1 MAVGLYTSKIVLE
14 ALGFTDFGIYSVVGS
29 FVIMFTLFSATFMT
43 STQRFLNVE
52 IGRGNTENICKVFS
66 VSINIHRVLAIIILV
81 ILETFGLWFLNY
93 ELNIPSDR
101 IIAANFVFQFSVIT
115 FIIQILSVPYN
126 AVIIAYERM
135 NIFAYITVYEAIAKL
150 AIALSIA
157 SIPTHR
163 LPIYASLLM
172 LLALSVRIFYGYYC
186 KRHFSECKK
195 VKGTDRIL
203 YRDFLKISGWNLLGT
218 SASIVT
224 TQGMSIVIN
233 LFTNVIV
240 NSAKG
245 IALQVENVIRNLVE
259 NFMMSIRPQ
268 ITQAYAKG
276 DNQYL
281 EALVSKSSRYAF
293 FLMALLC
300 FPIIFSTKQILTFW
314 LGEIPTYTS
323 EFVQFTLV
331 YILMIPLNGTLET
344 VLLATGNIKRCQI
357 VLSSL
362 QILNLPLSC
371 VILYLGL
378 PPYLIYISYI
388 LLSYLSF
395 TFRIKYVT
403 ENTQITYSY
412 YFHKIVKPIVLT
424 SLFALILPIVSDS
437 YLNQKTFLNFL
448 FRSLIVE
455 FSLLTSIWF
464 LGIDADEKMFFI
476 SKIKTFIHRN

>member
-1 MAVGLYTSKIVLE
+1 MALGLYTSKIVLE

-66 VSINIHRVLAIIILV
+66 VSINIHRTLAIAILI
-81 ILETFGLWFLNY
+81 ILETVGLWFLNY

-101 IIAANFVFQFSVIT
+101 IIAANYVFQFSIIT
-115 FIIQILSVPYN
+115 FILNILSVPYN

-135 NIFAYITVYEAIAKL
+135 NIFAYITIYEAIAKF
-150 AIALSIA
+150 AIAYAISSI
-157 SIPTHR
+157 STHR
-163 LPIYASLLM
+163 LSIYALLLM

-186 KRHFSECKK
+186 KRHFIECKK
-195 VKGTDRIL
+195 VKVNDRIL
-203 YRDFLKISGWNLLGT
+203 YHDFLKISGWNLLGT

-245 IALQVENVIRNLVE
+245 FALQVENVIRNLVE

-268 ITQAYAKG
+268 ITQAHAKG

-281 EALVSKSSRYAF
+281 ESLVSKSSRYSF

-314 LGEIPTYTS
+314 LGEIPIYTT

-331 YILMIPLNGTLET
+331 YILMIPLSGTLDT
-344 VLLATGNIKRCQI
+344 VLLATGKIKRSQI
-357 VLSSL
+357 VLSIL

-371 VILYLGL
+371 IILYFGL
-378 PPYLIYISYI
+378 PPYLIYLSYILISYI
-388 LLSYLSF
+388 SF
-395 TFRIKYVT
+395 FFRIKYVV
-403 ENTQITYSY
+403 ENTFITYSRY
-412 YFHKIVKPIVLT
+412 IQIIIKPIFFT
-424 SLFALILPIVSDS
+424 SAIALIIPILCSHYIGQDS
-437 YLNQKTFLNFL
+437 FLIFL
-448 FRSLIVE
+448 LRSFIVE
-455 FSLLTSIWF
+455 VSLLSSIW
-464 LGIDADEKMFFI
+464 LTGIDPEERMYFI
-476 SKIKTFIHRN
+476 NKIKSFIHRN